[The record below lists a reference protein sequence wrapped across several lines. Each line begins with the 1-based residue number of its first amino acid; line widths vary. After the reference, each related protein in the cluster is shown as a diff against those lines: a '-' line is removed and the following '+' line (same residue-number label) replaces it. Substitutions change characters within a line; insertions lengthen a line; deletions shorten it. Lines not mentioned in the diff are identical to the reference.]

1 MAESHNTEAV
11 SLVFDKLKQH
21 PWNAPAA
28 EKGSWKVF
36 LFKRIVHLSESLYV
50 LEGHQCLESIPLI
63 FRALFEAQVD
73 LFLILQ
79 DENYCRLL
87 EYQELKG
94 MLKIQTDPELLSYGI
109 KKVQGS
115 TIKKNKIRV
124 RELEEDYSEH
134 VKGFNF
140 QRKLETAFRD
150 TENSWES
157 LYVNYRVMS
166 QYVHGIAYAPED
178 LRKISKTCFDLLPV
192 LLDSVLEKVDL
203 KNSLHN
209 S

>member
-1 MAESHNTEAV
+1 MAESHNTETA
-11 SLVFDKLKQH
+11 SLSFEKLKAH
-21 PWNAPAA
+21 PWNEPTA
-28 EKGSWKVF
+28 EKGSWRTF
-36 LFKRIVHLSESLYV
+36 LFKRIVRLSESLYV
-50 LEGHQCLESIPLI
+50 LEGHQSLDSIPLI

-79 DENYCRLL
+79 DENYCHLL

-115 TIKKNKIRV
+115 TLKKNKIRI
-124 RELEEDYSEH
+124 RELEEDFFDY

-140 QRKLETAFRD
+140 QRKLEEAFLG
-150 TENSWES
+150 TENSWKS

-178 LRKISKTCFDLLPV
+178 LQKVSKTCFDLLPV
-192 LLDSVLEKVDL
+192 LLASVLERVDL
-203 KNSLHN
+203 K
-209 S
+209 